1 MKEFSSGRR
10 NIAAVKD
17 IDFEIA
23 DREFFVL
30 LGPSGCGKSTILN
43 LIAGLEKP
51 TGGEIWFDDKPAAV
65 PEKRIFLSPKE
76 RDVAMVFQSY
86 ALYPHLKVFDN
97 IAFPLRIMKQD
108 KKSIKQSVEGVAE
121 MLELSSLLH
130 ARPGELSGGQRQRV
144 AIARAIVRQPSLFLL
159 DEPLSNLD
167 ALLRASTR
175 TELKN
180 LQRRLGITTVYVTH
194 DQVEAMSLGDRVA
207 LLRAGQLEQIGAP
220 EKLYEKPANAFVARF
235 IGSPPM
241 NLLRAALVEE
251 GDGLWVQIEG
261 ARCKIPEARAGAL
274 GASRSREVLLG
285 VRPEHIHLGTK
296 GAYGFLQGTVSRIEQ
311 LGRETLVH
319 ANIGNQ
325 DVLLLTDD
333 KKVVQAR
340 SGERVS
346 LGFDLEQ
353 AHFFAP
359 DDRQELIS
367 VQEDAASGSR

>member
-10 NIAAVKD
+10 HIAAVKEV
-17 IDFEIA
+17 DFEIA
-23 DREFFVL
+23 DGELFVL

-43 LIAGLEKP
+43 LIAGLERP
-51 TGGEIWFDDKPAAV
+51 TGGEIWFDDKPAAI
-65 PEKRIFLSPKE
+65 PKKGIFLSPKE

-108 KKSIKQSVEGVAE
+108 KESIKQSVEGVAE

-167 ALLRASTR
+167 ALLRTSTR

-180 LQRRLGITTVYVTH
+180 LQRRLGVTTVYVTH

-207 LLRAGQLEQIGAP
+207 LLRAGRLEQIGPP
-220 EKLYEKPANAFVARF
+220 EELYEKPANAFVARF

-241 NLLRAALVEE
+241 NLLRAALLRDGV
-251 GDGLWVQIEG
+251 GLWVQLES
-261 ARCKIPEARAGAL
+261 ARFRMPDARVEAL
-274 GASRSREVLLG
+274 GGSGSREILLG
-285 VRPEHIHLGTK
+285 IRPEHIHLGID
-296 GAYGFLQGTVSRIEQ
+296 AASGFLHGTVDRIEQ

-319 ANIGNQ
+319 ARIGKQ
-325 DVLLLTDD
+325 DMLVL
-333 KKVVQAR
+333 A
-340 SGERVS
+340 GERKAVEARAGELVS

-359 DDRQELIS
+359 DGRQELIS
-367 VQEDAASGSR
+367 V